1 MKIIVINRALKSEH
15 KDKIR
20 KAADKIG
27 ADVFFAEEEKD
38 IPLEFADAEIIY
50 GHGMENARTNKYLK
64 WLCVPSAGVD
74 HLMKPGC
81 FANEDCIL
89 TNSSG
94 VYGVTIAE
102 HMIAVSLMMMR
113 SLTETYEETLR
124 GEWGSPRPQKSLKD
138 ARITV
143 LGTGDIGKEFAKR
156 AKAFEPRS
164 ITGVSRSGIS
174 DETSFDQMLKISDLD
189 KILPETD
196 LLAMSLPDTPETR
209 NVLSAERLALLPE
222 GSYVVNVGR
231 GSAVDETALAVFLET
246 GHLAGAALDVFH
258 TEPLP
263 VDSPL
268 WMTKNLLI
276 TPHVA
281 GNLTLDHTLNKNV
294 DMFIEDLENYA
305 QGLPLK
311 HTVDR
316 NKGY

>member
-50 GHGMENARTNKYLK
+50 GHGMENARTNKNLK

-94 VYGVTIAE
+94 AYGVTIAE

-113 SLTETYEETLR
+113 RLTETYEETLR

-156 AKAFEPRS
+156 AKAFEPGS

-209 NVLSAERLALLPE
+209 NILSAERLALLPE

-231 GSAVDETALAVFLET
+231 GSAIDETALAVFLET
-246 GHLAGAALDVFH
+246 GHRAGAALDVIPSRSLRTALFGRRR
-258 TEPLP
+258 T
-263 VDSPL
+263 
-268 WMTKNLLI
+268 
-276 TPHVA
+276 
-281 GNLTLDHTLNKNV
+281 
-294 DMFIEDLENYA
+294 F
-305 QGLPLK
+305 
-311 HTVDR
+311 
-316 NKGY
+316 